1 MSTLTRRGSR
11 GLPSLFGAHPFGAL
25 SSEIDELL
33 GRFGEGWESEWPVAQ
48 RMPSLDLT
56 ESNGSLEVKMDV
68 PGMKPEDIE
77 IHVTGDTLTVSGRHE
92 EEKKEE
98 DEEKKFHR
106 VERRT
111 GSFQRSVTLPAPVR
125 ETDVTADYQDGVL
138 TITLP
143 KTETEKTH
151 RVAIKT

>member
-25 SSEIDELL
+25 SREIDELL

-48 RMPSLDLT
+48 RMLSLDLT
-56 ESNGSLEVKMDV
+56 ESNGSLEVKMDI
-68 PGMKPEDIE
+68 PGMKPEEIE

-98 DEEKKFHR
+98 DKDKKLHR

-125 ETDVTADYQDGVL
+125 ETDVTAEYVDGVL
-138 TITLP
+138 AITLP

>member
-1 MSTLTRRGSR
+1 MSSLTRRGSR
-11 GLPSLFGAHPFGAL
+11 GLPSLFGTHPLSAL
-25 SSEIDELL
+25 SREIDELL

-48 RMPSLDLT
+48 RMPTLDLT

-77 IHVTGDTLTVSGRHE
+77 IQVTGDTLTISGQHE
-92 EEKKEE
+92 EEKTEE
-98 DEEKKFHR
+98 DKEKKFHR

-111 GSFQRSVTLPAPVR
+111 GSFQRSVTLPASVK
-125 ETDVTADYQDGVL
+125 EGDVTADYEDGVL

-143 KTETEKTH
+143 KTEAEKTH
-151 RVAIKT
+151 RVTIKS